1 MNILDKSCR
10 AMAPTFGSE
19 KSSVAKREKF
29 SWAAPSKPGVFR
41 EIKKSDLNIDGAYQ
55 RDQVSKEKV
64 AEIARNWDWKLFGAL
79 SVIQRPDA
87 SFWVFDGGNRARA
100 AFFRDDIEAL
110 PCMVFQAEDLAE
122 EAKAFIG
129 TNTMVHVVSAFHMHR
144 AAVLSGEPVAVA
156 AQEVVE
162 KHGYAVDRNHERKF
176 SFSAISALEK
186 CVKENPAVAEM
197 VFGLCASIA
206 QNGEPISGTVLKG
219 LFRCQIKLQ
228 GKADIGSS
236 ENLEKLRRETLPG
249 IQGAIRRE
257 TAIMGKGGEYI
268 FAKAVLD
275 LLNKGRRRRI
285 AFA

>member
-19 KSSVAKREKF
+19 KSSVAKSKKF
-29 SWAAPSKPGVFR
+29 CWATESKPGVYR

-55 RDQVSKEKV
+55 REQVSKEKV
-64 AEIARNWDWKLFGAL
+64 AEIARKWDWKLFGAL
-79 SVIQRPDA
+79 SVIQRPDG
-87 SFWVFDGGNRARA
+87 SFWVFDGGHRSRA
-100 AFFRDDIEAL
+100 AFLRKDIEAL
-110 PCMVFQAEDLAE
+110 PCMVFQAKDLAE
-122 EAKAFIG
+122 EAKAFKG
-129 TNTMVHVVSAFHMHR
+129 TNTMVSIVSAFHTHR
-144 AAVLSGEPVAVA
+144 AAVIAGEPVAVA
-156 AQEVVE
+156 AQEIVK

-206 QNGEPISGTVLKG
+206 QNGEQITGTVLKG

-257 TAIMGKGGEYI
+257 IAIIDKGGEYI

-285 AFA
+285 TFA